1 MLYHP
6 FVAAFY
12 THIPL
17 APPQDMIPTL
27 SLVTRKRT
35 SLMIKESKARP
46 SKGPSSSHSGPFS
59 ELFGLK
65 AAVV

>member
-1 MLYHP
+1 MLYYP

-12 THIPL
+12 THIPPV
-17 APPQDMIPTL
+17 PPPDMIPTL

-35 SLMIKESKARP
+35 SLMIKEIKARP